1 MMTRKTSML
10 IIKPD
15 AVYERRI
22 KFHIMPIIFHK
33 PFFKSNVNITKP
45 KPIKTK
51 SYEKNRITNVSSSGS
66 RLMRLRTGTEQ
77 E

>member
-1 MMTRKTSML
+1 MKCMKENKRVFQT
-10 IIKPD
+10 
-15 AVYERRI
+15 
-22 KFHIMPIIFHK
+22 MPKIFHK

-51 SYEKNRITNVSSSGS
+51 SYEKNRIINVSSSGS
-66 RLMRLRTGTEQ
+66 RLMWLCSGTEQ